1 MEAMN
6 KVGIFALLQKVQLT
20 VLSQQYAQ
28 AEKSGIKA
36 DKVYEMVKIEAQ
48 KEQDEIAKYRK
59 NRRMQTK
66 KAAEMTGDV
75 SSPPPSQPS
84 KAAPGGRQTISRDLP
99 LTPFSSRQEGV
110 SLPVAGQAVG
120 DSSQH

>member
-6 KVGIFALLQKVQLT
+6 KVRSLEFCPCSSDRIHFSA
-20 VLSQQYAQ
+20 QQYAQ

-59 NRRMQTK
+59 NRRMETK
-66 KAAEMTGDV
+66 KAAELTAET
-75 SSPPPSQPS
+75 PS
-84 KAAPGGRQTISRDLP
+84 KPSKPAGDGTVKSSAPCLP
-99 LTPFSSRQEGV
+99 PASILKEGV
-110 SLPVAGQAVG
+110 LPCSTGQARG
-120 DSSQH
+120 QFS